1 MAREKCVF
9 CGNEVGYVR
18 CDWLSCGPVSQL
30 ACKDCI
36 RELKDLSEVEKCR
49 RALQRGLAI
58 SKEKLEEYIAMV
70 DSAEESRPVCP
81 SCGGKMTFRKIVTLE
96 KRYDVFDP
104 LFEIV
109 PACCESCG
117 RLALFDPAF
126 IRRSKPLTYLAEK
139 DTGASV

>member
-1 MAREKCVF
+1 MAKERCVF

-18 CDWLSCGPVSQL
+18 GDWLSCGPVSQL

-36 RELKDLSEVEKCR
+36 RELKNLSEVEKCR
-49 RALQRGLAI
+49 RALQRGLAT

-70 DSAEESRPVCP
+70 DSAEESRPVCQ

-96 KRYDVFDP
+96 KKFDVFDP
-104 LFEIV
+104 HFEII
-109 PACCESCG
+109 PACCENCG

-126 IRRSKPLTYLAEK
+126 IQRSKTLTYLAEK
-139 DTGASV
+139 DTEKKD